1 MRLRNVSG
9 RISRFGGK
17 LAKGSERAFGK
28 VEKGVMSA
36 ERGVKKGLAEVE
48 KAADS
53 KVVRGV
59 QQGLGV
65 GGRLLASTGVPQ
77 LQAAGG
83 ALLAGQQ
90 AVKEAR
96 KAVKPA
102 ADLVRGKL
110 EYAKK
115 GDRTF
120 TGAVPREAEVRGDKN
135 MLERPK
141 SEKEGNGMVYMS

>member
-36 ERGVKKGLAEVE
+36 ERGVQKGIAEVE

-53 KVVRGV
+53 KVVKGV

-65 GGRLLASTGVPQ
+65 GGRLLTSTGVPQ

-90 AVKEAR
+90 AVKEGR
-96 KAVKPA
+96 KAIKA
-102 ADLVRGKL
+102 GADVAREKL

-115 GDRTF
+115 GNKTF
-120 TGAVPREAEVRGDKN
+120 TGAIPREAEVRGDKN

-141 SEKEGNGMVYMS
+141 ATKEGNGINYV

>member
-1 MRLRNVSG
+1 MRLRNVSNKISRIGG
-9 RISRFGGK
+9 RIS
-17 LAKGSERAFGK
+17 KGSERAFGK

-36 ERGVKKGLAEVE
+36 ERGVQKGIAEVE

-65 GGRLLASTGVPQ
+65 GGRLLTSTGVPQ

-90 AVKEAR
+90 AVKEGR
-96 KAVKPA
+96 KAIKA
-102 ADLVRGKL
+102 SADVARDKL

-115 GDRTF
+115 GDRTIA
-120 TGAVPREAEVRGDKN
+120 GRIRGEAEVNANKN

-141 SEKEGNGMVYMS
+141 ATKEDNGINYV